1 MRQVRVKWRAS
12 APISLLLARV
22 RPVRARMTALEKKPV
37 LRVAVKILA
46 VVRIAKNTS
55 IVPKETTAF
64 PMAKRKRVR
73 HVRRLVPPTWIVRV
87 VEKSVK
93 MAAAVCLLVPKM
105 MIAQAAMESHA
116 AKSKLAS
123 ALRA

>member
-1 MRQVRVKWRAS
+1 
-12 APISLLLARV
+12 
-22 RPVRARMTALEKKPV
+22 
-37 LRVAVKILA
+37 
-46 VVRIAKNTS
+46 
-55 IVPKETTAF
+55 
-64 PMAKRKRVR
+64 
-73 HVRRLVPPTWIVRV
+73 VPPTWIVRV